1 MSTSRTRTWAR
12 GLLVA
17 GLLGATALVAPTA
30 NASVETPD
38 PTPTVGDYVETTP
51 PPTIALTVLQPVCDG
66 DVPYLVYDVDV
77 TGTPNDTVTITW
89 LNPSGANV
97 VQAGLP
103 LSGRVLWPGAT
114 VDAQGNPTGWPGWVF
129 ENGEWVEGGPFT
141 WVRPSVDVLFQVNP
155 ETTVSVSY
163 PPSSPN
169 CNTNPPGKTTPVS
182 RTVANEGI
190 AFTDDRGGSSNASD
204 SGLAATGAT
213 VGKIVGVG
221 AALLLVG
228 GGLVLVARRGRKS
241 NA

>member
-30 NASVETPD
+30 TASVETPE
-38 PTPTVGDYVETTP
+38 PTETSGDYVPTTP
-51 PPTIALTVLQPVCDG
+51 PPTIDLTVLQPVCDG
-66 DVPYLVYDVDV
+66 DVPYLEYAVDV
-77 TGTPNDTVTITW
+77 TGTTNDTVTITW

-97 VQAGLP
+97 VQADLP

-114 VDAQGNPTGWPGWVF
+114 VDAAGNPTGWPGWVF

-155 ETTVSVSY
+155 ETTVSVAY

-169 CNTNPPGKTTPVS
+169 CATNPPGKTPGSKV
-182 RTVANEGI
+182 EGI
-190 AFTDDRGGSSNASD
+190 AYTDDRKTAASEG
-204 SGLAATGAT
+204 GLAATGAT
-213 VGKIVGVG
+213 VGTIVGVG

-228 GGLVLVARRGRKS
+228 GGLVLVARRGRKG

>member
-1 MSTSRTRTWAR
+1 MSTSRTTLWVR

-17 GLLGATALVAPTA
+17 GLLGTTALVAPAA
-30 NASVETPD
+30 NATVETPE
-38 PTPTVGDYVETTP
+38 PTPTSGDYVETTP

-77 TGTPNDTVTITW
+77 TGTPNETVTITW

-97 VQAGLP
+97 VQSDLP

-114 VDAQGNPTGWPGWVF
+114 VNAAGEPTGWPGWVF

-155 ETTVSVSY
+155 ETTVTVAY

-169 CNTNPPGKTTPVS
+169 CNTNPPGKTNPPPTTTVNGKVT
-182 RTVANEGI
+182 TVADTQG
-190 AFTDDRGGSSNASD
+190 
-204 SGLAATGAT
+204 GLAATGAT
-213 VGKIVGVG
+213 VGKFVGAG

-228 GGLVLVARRGRKS
+228 GGLVLIARRTRKG

>member
-1 MSTSRTRTWAR
+1 MSTSRTSTWAR
-12 GLLVA
+12 GILVA

-38 PTPTVGDYVETTP
+38 PTPTVGDYVPTTP
-51 PPTIALTVLQPVCDG
+51 PPTIDLTVLQPVCDG
-66 DVPYLVYDVDV
+66 DVPYLEYAVDV

-97 VQAGLP
+97 VQADLP

-114 VDAQGNPTGWPGWVF
+114 VDAAGNPTGWPGWVF

-155 ETTVSVSY
+155 ETTVSVAY

-169 CNTNPPGKTTPVS
+169 CNTNPPGKTTPAS
-182 RTVANEGI
+182 LTSNREDEGI
-190 AFTDDRGGSSNASD
+190 AYTDDQE

-213 VGKIVGVG
+213 VGKIVGIG